1 MDLQRGVG
9 DIVNNVFSNYYFRSH
24 RGAERYPTREQ
35 NLFISLSKHLYL
47 VNDGSLRSQSKELD
61 PRTAGTK
68 QLLRRYVILDADT
81 GVLYGEYHLAD
92 DDVDVVG
99 FLARAWHK
107 KAQHPMRGFPQVL
120 NIPKSLNSAAAD
132 EIMELCRGYPFE
144 VGYLQGGFGAGI
156 HAVRQ
161 FERQVESLISWRGSQ
176 PELWTIQRLS
186 ALISVQASNSTSHA
200 WTKEWEK
207 VAEIPDEFFRFVD
220 THYTEDG
227 AWRGEPFDVV
237 LNGLSKD

>member
-1 MDLQRGVG
+1 M
-9 DIVNNVFSNYYFRSH
+9 NNVIANYYFRSG
-24 RGAERYPTREQ
+24 RGPERYPTREQ
-35 NLFISLSKHLYL
+35 NLFVSLSKHLY
-47 VNDGSLRSQSKELD
+47 VVKDESLRSQSKELD

-68 QLLRRYVILDADT
+68 QLLRRYVLLDVDT

-92 DDVDVVG
+92 DEIDVVG

-107 KAQHPMRGFPQVL
+107 KAQHPMRGFPQAL
-120 NIPKSLNSAAAD
+120 NIPKSLDDAVAN
-132 EIMELCRGYPFE
+132 EIMELCGGYAVE
-144 VGYLQGGFGAGI
+144 VGFLEGGFGAGI
-156 HAVRQ
+156 HAIKQ

-176 PELWTIQRLS
+176 PQLWAIQRLS
-186 ALISVQASNSTSHA
+186 ALISVQASNSMSHT

-220 THYTEDG
+220 TLYTEHG
-227 AWRGEPFDVV
+227 AWRDEPFDVV